1 MKFTPFTKKIEV
13 DAGYK
18 AFYKNEV
25 EKVEVFVIDNGIKVI
40 ITKVN
45 QSVSDLPVMKRY
57 FKPYLNLMS
66 ALNYAKSLGEMT
78 EDEYRNEGFVLVNDL
93 TIA

>member
-18 AFYKNEV
+18 AFYKNELERV
-25 EKVEVFVIDNGIKVI
+25 EIFVIENGIKVI
-40 ITKVN
+40 ISKVN
-45 QSVSDLPVMKRY
+45 QSVTDLPMMKRY

-66 ALNYAKSLGEMT
+66 ALEYAKSLGEID
-78 EDEYRNEGFVLVNDL
+78 EDGYRNEGFVLVSDL
-93 TIA
+93 SIA

>member
-18 AFYKNEV
+18 AFYKNEI

-45 QSVSDLPVMKRY
+45 HSVSDLPVMKRY
-57 FKPYLNLMS
+57 FKPYLNLIS
-66 ALNYAKSLGEMT
+66 ALKYAKSLGEMN
-78 EDEYRNEGFVLVNDL
+78 EDEYRNEGFILVNDL
-93 TIA
+93 SIA

>member
-18 AFYKNEV
+18 AFYKNEI

-45 QSVSDLPVMKRY
+45 YSVSDLPVMKRY

-66 ALNYAKSLGEMT
+66 ALNYAKSLGEMN
-78 EDEYRNEGFVLVNDL
+78 EDEYRNEGFVLVNDPS
-93 TIA
+93 IA

>member
-18 AFYKNEV
+18 AFYKNEL
-25 EKVEVFVIDNGIKVI
+25 EKVEVFVIENGIKVI
-40 ITKVN
+40 ISKVN
-45 QSVSDLPVMKRY
+45 QSASDTPVMKRY

-66 ALNYAKSLGEMT
+66 ALNYAKSLGEMN

-93 TIA
+93 SIA